1 MSARK
6 APAAL
11 KAPAGSCAA
20 YIVDVDGTLY
30 YQPRLRRRMA
40 AAILGFVLRHPLRLK
55 EILVV
60 LAYRKVH
67 NAGTF
72 AAEPDFA
79 EKEFTWAGQKF
90 GLTPEQVKQLF
101 RHWMLETPLKAVG
114 QTRDAAL
121 LAFLTAQKQRG
132 AQVIAYSD
140 YPVADKLQCLGLACD
155 AGYCADDA
163 DIACL
168 KPDPQGLRYILA
180 HHALD
185 PAKCLYIGDRYEKDG
200 LCAAACGVD
209 FLLLPA
215 SEKKRRALYRK
226 LGLEHV

>member
-1 MSARK
+1 MSARP

-11 KAPAGSCAA
+11 RSPAGGYAA

-40 AAILGFVLRHPLRLK
+40 AAILGFVARHPLRLK
-55 EILVV
+55 EILAV

-72 AAEPDFA
+72 AGEPDFA
-79 EKEFTWAGQKF
+79 EKEFAWAGRKF

-101 RHWMLETPLKAVG
+101 RHWMLETPLEAVHR
-114 QTRDAAL
+114 TRDTVL
-121 LAFLTAQKQRG
+121 LAFLAAQKQRG

-140 YPVADKLQCLGLACD
+140 YPVADKLHCLGLTCD
-155 AGYCADDA
+155 AGYCADDEN
-163 DIACL
+163 IACL
-168 KPDPQGLRYILA
+168 KPDPQGLRRILA
-180 HHALD
+180 HHELD
-185 PAKCLYIGDRYEKDG
+185 PAGCLYIGDRYEKDG
-200 LCAAACGVD
+200 LCAAACGLD

-215 SEKKRRALYRK
+215 SEKERRALYRK
-226 LGLEHV
+226 LGLNGI